1 MSALLQ
7 GVMHSVG
14 NQINMSAADCFLCLG
29 PSLTYPHLDPDL
41 YTCIETQ
48 FPTGLIKYFSILS
61 IWEEEKHSGGDAFKC

>member
-29 PSLTYPHLDPDL
+29 PSLTYPRLDPDL
-41 YTCIETQ
+41 SACIARI
-48 FPTGLIKYFSILS
+48 LISLWHERQQDIKC
-61 IWEEEKHSGGDAFKC
+61 KHGVQKRS